1 MTTFFNVNGKKARI
15 NSLKYKSKEDQI
27 QVMREWFY
35 DNYEDPAESC
45 PYESREGGYAYIY
58 GGPYDAH
65 EELQSMFE
73 GFIKHSYIEELAE
86 ELQQEC
92 WEWSGNSNNSDWYD
106 EDLYDAV
113 TSSEEPFH
121 KFIENVERIKSLSLE
136 KYKDEQKDHIYSI
149 LYINVITVLETLY
162 VELFI
167 KSIEKDI
174 SFIVD
179 CIDKGKTE
187 FKVSKKIAVMP
198 FIGVTIEK
206 IREELIKEIK
216 EHLISASWH
225 STNSVIKRY
234 KATFDINVHS
244 DWPIDVIEMAT
255 QTRNHLVHR
264 SGKDKEGNPVIITKE
279 NLDTLMGNAL
289 SLGSK
294 LYESLEE
301 AINKK
306 IPKVDIEF

>member
-1 MTTFFNVNGKKARI
+1 MTALFNLNGKNVPI

-27 QVMREWFY
+27 QVMRDWFY
-35 DNYEDPAESC
+35 DNYENPAESC

-58 GGPYDAH
+58 GGPYDAL

-73 GFIKHSYIEELAE
+73 GFIKYSYIEELGD

-113 TSSEEPFH
+113 TSSEEPFN
-121 KFIENVERIKSLSLE
+121 KFIENIERIRSLSME
-136 KYKDEQKDHIYSI
+136 KYKDEQKDHLYSI

-167 KSIEKDI
+167 QSLEKDI
-174 SFIVD
+174 SYVID
-179 CIDKGKTE
+179 CIEKGKTE

-198 FIGVTIEK
+198 FKGVTIEK

-234 KATFDINVHS
+234 KATFEIKVHS
-244 DWPIDVIEMAT
+244 NWPIDIIEMAT

-264 SGKDKEGNPVIITKE
+264 SGKDKDGNAVIITKE
-279 NLDTLMGNAL
+279 NLDTLLENAL
-289 SLGSK
+289 SLGSQ

-301 AINKK
+301 AIQIKAPK
-306 IPKVDIEF
+306 IDPEF